1 MKIALGTQSLILA
14 GERAGARSS
23 PSLLSDA
30 MDLVASGANLKR
42 VTLVASQPDSTV
54 VLLRA
59 DYASMDREP
68 IDVIATDV
76 ESTPSPTTLPAPR
89 QAGGTTAYLR
99 PLDQYALTQS
109 GLGAGSKGS
118 YLDVRA

>member
-1 MKIALGTQSLILA
+1 MKIAPGTQSLILA
-14 GERAGARSS
+14 GERAGGRGA

-59 DYASMDREP
+59 DYASLDREP

-76 ESTPSPTTLPAPR
+76 EPTPSNTLPVPR
-89 QAGGTTAYLR
+89 RAAGVTAYLR
-99 PLDQYALTQS
+99 PLDQYALTQG

-118 YLDVRA
+118 HLDVRA

>member
-1 MKIALGTQSLILA
+1 MKIAPGTQSLILA
-14 GERAGARSS
+14 GERANGRGS

-42 VTLVASQPDSTV
+42 LTLVASQPDSTV

-59 DYASMDREP
+59 DYASLDQEP

-76 ESTPSPTTLPAPR
+76 ESIPPPDTQPVPR
-89 QAGGTTAYLR
+89 RAVGITAYLH
-99 PLDQYALTQS
+99 PLDRYALTQS